1 MGTTMSE
8 AETFDYIVV
17 GGGSAGC
24 VLASRLSED
33 PNVSVLLLEAGPAD
47 RNPWLHVPS
56 GFFKTINN
64 PRYDWRYQT
73 EPEPELNGRR
83 IAWPRGRVLG
93 GSSAINGLIYIRGHA
108 DDFNDWAQ
116 RGNLGWSW
124 PDVLPAFKAVEAQAR
139 GESEYHGASGGL
151 SVEDPAVD
159 LELVS
164 RFLQAGQQAGLPLN
178 SDFNGATQEGVGRF
192 QLTTRRGRR
201 SSSARAFLGPAMR
214 RPNLRILTGFE
225 VSRLELE
232 GRAVIGV
239 HGRRYGSALCMR
251 CRQEIILAAGAIGSA
266 QILQLSGIGEP
277 DRLASAGIE
286 PVHAL
291 HGVGRHLQDHLQ
303 SRLMLRL
310 NLPISL
316 NDLTRGPWRK
326 LLIAMSYLLRRQ
338 GVLSFGA
345 SLAGGFARS
354 PLALDRPDIQFHF
367 QPLSLDSYDGG
378 LHMFPGATISACQLR
393 PESEGTIF
401 VTSPDPSAR
410 PEIRPNYLTTDLD
423 RRTMVEGF
431 RYARRIAAAPALA
444 ELIEAEDRPGVDVQS
459 DDEILDYI
467 RATGSSIY
475 HPSGTCRMGPDP
487 ARGDVV
493 DARLRVHGLSG
504 IRVADCSIMPRLI
517 SGNTNAA
524 AIMIGHRAAAL
535 IQEDCGEAGKLA
547 PIGTKAARTERHETE
562 RTK

>member
-1 MGTTMSE
+1 MNE
-8 AETFDYIVV
+8 PEIYDYIVV

-24 VLASRLSED
+24 VLAARLSED
-33 PNVSVLLLEAGPAD
+33 PRATVLLLEAGPAGH
-47 RNPWLHVPS
+47 NPWLHVPS

-64 PRYDWRYQT
+64 PRYDWRYET

-93 GSSAINGLIYIRGHA
+93 GSSAINGLIYIRGQA

-116 RGNLGWSW
+116 RGNPGWGWS
-124 PDVLPAFKAVEAQAR
+124 DVLPAFRSVEAQSR
-139 GESEYHGASGGL
+139 GECEFHGVSGGL
-151 SVEDPAVD
+151 GVEDPAVD

-164 RFLQAGQQAGLPLN
+164 RFLRAGQQAGLPLN
-178 SDFNGATQEGVGRF
+178 RDFNGATQEGVGRF
-192 QLTTRRGRR
+192 QLTTRRGLR

-214 RPNLRILTGFE
+214 RPNLRVMTGVE
-225 VSRLELE
+225 AGRLELE
-232 GRAVIGV
+232 GRQVRGI
-239 HGRRYGSALCMR
+239 HCRRRGGELHVR
-251 CRQEIILAAGAIGSA
+251 CRREIVLTAGAIGST
-266 QILQLSGIGEP
+266 QILQLSGIGNPELL
-277 DRLASAGIE
+277 REAGVT

-291 HGVGRHLQDHLQ
+291 HGVGQHLQDHLQ

-326 LLIAMSYLLRRQ
+326 LLIGMSYIFRRR

-345 SLAGGFARS
+345 SLAGGFART
-354 PLALDRPDIQFHF
+354 PLASDRPDIQFHF
-367 QPLSLDSYDGG
+367 QPLSLDSYDSG
-378 LHMFPGATISACQLR
+378 LHSFPGATISACQLR
-393 PESEGTIF
+393 PESEGSIF

-410 PEIRPNYLTTDLD
+410 PEIRANYLATELD
-423 RRTMVEGF
+423 RLTMIEGF

-444 ELIEAEDRPGVDVQS
+444 ELVAGEHRPGSAAQS

-487 ARGDVV
+487 TRGDVV
-493 DARLRVHGLSG
+493 DARLRVHGLAG

-524 AIMIGHRAAAL
+524 AIMIGERAATL
-535 IQEDCGEAGKLA
+535 IREDVASDQGHA
-547 PIGTKAARTERHETE
+547 PTVVGTWRNDRNETE
-562 RTK
+562 TAI

>member
-1 MGTTMSE
+1 MAKTMR
-8 AETFDYIVV
+8 ETETYDYIVV

-33 PNVSVLLLEAGPAD
+33 LSVSVLLLEAGPAD

-73 EPEPELNGRR
+73 EPEPGLKGRR
-83 IAWPRGRVLG
+83 VAWPRGRVLG
-93 GSSAINGLIYIRGHA
+93 GSSAINGLIYIRGQA

-116 RGNLGWSW
+116 RGNPGWSW
-124 PDVLPAFKAVEAQAR
+124 SDVLPAFKAVEAQAR
-139 GESEYHGASGGL
+139 GESEYHGADGGL
-151 SVEDPAVD
+151 GVEDPAVD

-164 RFLQAGQQAGLPLN
+164 RFVKAGQQAGMPFN
-178 SDFNGATQEGVGRF
+178 PDFNGATQEGVGRF
-192 QLTTRRGRR
+192 QLTTRCGRR
-201 SSSARAFLGPAMR
+201 SSSARAFLGPAAR
-214 RPNLRILTGFE
+214 RPNLRVLTGVE
-225 VSRLELE
+225 VHKLELE
-232 GRAVIGV
+232 GRRVRGIF
-239 HGRRYGSALCMR
+239 GRRAGEALHLR
-251 CRQEIILAAGAIGSA
+251 CHREIVLTAGAIGSP
-266 QILQLSGIGEP
+266 QILQLSGVGDPE
-277 DRLASAGIE
+277 RLAAAGVA

-291 HGVGRHLQDHLQ
+291 YGVGLHLQDHLQ
-303 SRLMLRL
+303 SRLMLQL

-316 NDLTRGPWRK
+316 NNLTRGPWRK
-326 LLIAMSYLLRRQ
+326 ILIGMSYLLRRQ

-354 PLALDRPDIQFHF
+354 PLASDRPDIQFHF

-378 LHMFPGATISACQLR
+378 LHAFPGATISACQLR

-401 VTSPDPSAR
+401 ITSPDPSAR
-410 PEIRPNYLTTDLD
+410 PEIRANYLASDLD

-444 ELIEAEDRPGVDVQS
+444 ELVADEHRPGAAVQS
-459 DDEILDYI
+459 DEEILDYI
-467 RATGSSIY
+467 RMTGSSIY

-487 ARGDVV
+487 TRGDVV

-504 IRVADCSIMPRLI
+504 VRIADCSIMPRLI

-524 AIMIGHRAAAL
+524 AIMIGERAAAL
-535 IQEDCGEAGKLA
+535 IREDAAKSK
-547 PIGTKAARTERHETE
+547 GTRP
-562 RTK
+562 

>member
-1 MGTTMSE
+1 MTHKTEPGTY
-8 AETFDYIVV
+8 DYIVV

-24 VLASRLSED
+24 VLAARLSED
-33 PNVSVLLLEAGPAD
+33 PRLSVLLVEAGPAD

-64 PRYDWRYQT
+64 PRYDWRYET
-73 EPEPELNGRR
+73 EPEPALNGRR

-93 GSSAINGLIYIRGHA
+93 GSSAINGLIYIRGQA

-116 RGNLGWSW
+116 RGNPGWSW
-124 PDVLPAFKAVEAQAR
+124 ADVLPAFRSVEAQGR
-139 GESEYHGASGGL
+139 GESEFHGAQGGL
-151 SVEDPAVD
+151 GVEDPSVD

-164 RFLQAGQQAGLPLN
+164 RFVEAGTQAGLPLN
-178 SDFNGATQEGVGRF
+178 PDFNGASQEGVGRF
-192 QLTTRRGRR
+192 QLTTRKGRR

-214 RPNLRILTGFE
+214 RPNLRILTGISVE
-225 VSRLELE
+225 RLELD
-232 GRAVIGV
+232 GRHVRGILC
-239 HGRRYGSALCMR
+239 RRGNDRLRLR
-251 CRQEIILAAGAIGSA
+251 CRREIVLTAGSIGST
-266 QILQLSGIGEP
+266 QILQLSGIGDP
-277 DRLASAGIE
+277 ARLTAAGVA
-286 PVHAL
+286 PLHAL
-291 HGVGRHLQDHLQ
+291 SGVGRHLQDHLQ

-326 LLIAMSYLLRRQ
+326 LLIGMNYVFRRR

-345 SLAGGFARS
+345 SLAGGFGRT
-354 PLALDRPDIQFHF
+354 PLASDRPDVQFHF

-378 LHMFPGATISACQLR
+378 LHPFPGATISACQLR

-401 VTSPDPSAR
+401 IASPDPSAH
-410 PEIRPNYLTTDLD
+410 PEIRPNYLATELD
-423 RRTMVEGF
+423 RQTMIEGF
-431 RYARRIAAAPALA
+431 RLARRIAAAPALA
-444 ELIEAEDRPGVDVQS
+444 EVVAGEHRPGHDVRG

-487 ARGDVV
+487 DRGPGGGDVV
-493 DARLRVHGLSG
+493 DARLKVHGLAG
-504 IRVADCSIMPRLI
+504 LRIADCSIMPRLI

-524 AIMIGHRAAAL
+524 AIMIGERAAA
-535 IQEDCGEAGKLA
+535 IIREDMAAA
-547 PIGTKAARTERHETE
+547 PGAITNETE
-562 RTK
+562 KTA

>member
-1 MGTTMSE
+1 MSE
-8 AETFDYIVV
+8 PETYDYIVV

-24 VLASRLSED
+24 VLAARLSED
-33 PNVSVLLLEAGPAD
+33 PGVSVLLLEAGPAD
-47 RNPWLHVPS
+47 RNPWLHIPS

-64 PRYDWRYQT
+64 PRYDWRYET
-73 EPEPELNGRR
+73 EPEPALNGRR

-93 GSSAINGLIYIRGHA
+93 GSSAINGLIYIRGQA

-116 RGNLGWSW
+116 RGNPGWSW
-124 PDVLPAFKAVEAQAR
+124 VDVLPAFKAAEAQSR
-139 GESEYHGASGGL
+139 GESEYHGAGGGL
-151 SVEDPAVD
+151 GVEDPAVD
-159 LELVS
+159 IDLVS
-164 RFLQAGQQAGLPLN
+164 RFVEAGQQAGLPLN
-178 SDFNGATQEGVGRF
+178 PDFNGARQEGVGRF

-201 SSSARAFLGPAMR
+201 SSSARAFLVPAMR
-214 RPNLRILTGFE
+214 RPNLRILTGVE
-225 VSRLELE
+225 ASRLEIE
-232 GRAVIGV
+232 GRTVRGL
-239 HGRRYGSALCMR
+239 HCRRGDAALHLR
-251 CRQEIILAAGAIGSA
+251 CRREIVLAAGAIGST
-266 QILQLSGIGEP
+266 QLLQLSGIGDPE
-277 DRLASAGIE
+277 RLAAAGVA

-291 HGVGRHLQDHLQ
+291 PGVGRHLQDHLQ

-310 NLPISL
+310 TLPVSL

-326 LLIAMSYLLRRQ
+326 LLIGMNYVFRRR

-345 SLAGGFARS
+345 SLAGAFART
-354 PLALDRPDIQFHF
+354 PLASDRPDVQFHF

-378 LHMFPGATISACQLR
+378 LHPFPGATISACQLR

-401 VTSPDPSAR
+401 IASPDPAAR
-410 PEIRPNYLTTDLD
+410 PQIRPNYLASDLD
-423 RRTMVEGF
+423 QRTMIEGF

-444 ELIEAEDRPGVDVQS
+444 ELVACEHRPGTEVQS

-475 HPSGTCRMGPDP
+475 HPSGTCRMGSDP

-493 DARLRVHGLSG
+493 DARLRVHGLAG

-524 AIMIGHRAAAL
+524 AIMIGERAAAM
-535 IQEDCGEAGKLA
+535 IREDAAATTGHPSAGA
-547 PIGTKAARTERHETE
+547 TAARGGRNETE
-562 RTK
+562 KTA

>member
-1 MGTTMSE
+1 MGPAMAKTMR
-8 AETFDYIVV
+8 ETETYDFIVV

-73 EPEPELNGRR
+73 EPEPGLKGRR
-83 IAWPRGRVLG
+83 VAWPRGRVLG
-93 GSSAINGLIYIRGHA
+93 GSSAINGLIYIRGQA

-116 RGNLGWSW
+116 RGNPGWSW
-124 PDVLPAFKAVEAQAR
+124 SDVLPAFKAVEAQAR
-139 GESEYHGASGGL
+139 GESEYHGADGGL
-151 SVEDPAVD
+151 GVEDPAVD

-164 RFLQAGQQAGLPLN
+164 RFVKAGQQAGMPFN
-178 SDFNGATQEGVGRF
+178 PDFNGATQEGVGRF

-201 SSSARAFLGPAMR
+201 SSSARAFLGPAAR
-214 RPNLRILTGFE
+214 RPNLRVLTGVE
-225 VSRLELE
+225 VHKLELE
-232 GRAVIGV
+232 GRRVRGV
-239 HGRRYGSALCMR
+239 FGRRAGEALHLR
-251 CRQEIILAAGAIGSA
+251 CHREIVLTAGAIGSP
-266 QILQLSGIGEP
+266 QILQLSGVGDP
-277 DRLASAGIE
+277 DRLAAVGVT

-316 NDLTRGPWRK
+316 NNLTRGPWRK
-326 LLIAMSYLLRRQ
+326 ILIGMSYLLRRQ

-354 PLALDRPDIQFHF
+354 PLASDRPDIQFHF

-378 LHMFPGATISACQLR
+378 LHAFPGATISACQLR

-401 VTSPDPSAR
+401 ITSPWPSAR
-410 PEIRPNYLTTDLD
+410 PEIKANYLATDLD

-444 ELIEAEDRPGVDVQS
+444 ELVADEHRPGASVQS
-459 DDEILDYI
+459 DEEILDYI
-467 RATGSSIY
+467 RMTGSSIY

-487 ARGDVV
+487 TRGDVV

-504 IRVADCSIMPRLI
+504 VRIADCSIMPRLI

-524 AIMIGHRAAAL
+524 AIMIGERAAAL
-535 IQEDCGEAGKLA
+535 IREDAAKSK
-547 PIGTKAARTERHETE
+547 GTRP
-562 RTK
+562 

>member
-1 MGTTMSE
+1 MAKTMRE
-8 AETFDYIVV
+8 PETYDYIVV

-33 PNVSVLLLEAGPAD
+33 PGVSVLLLEAGPAD

-73 EPEPELNGRR
+73 EPEPELKGRR

-93 GSSAINGLIYIRGHA
+93 GSSAINGLIYIRGQA

-116 RGNLGWSW
+116 RGNPGWSW
-124 PDVLPAFKAVEAQAR
+124 SDVLPAFKAVEAQAR
-139 GESEYHGASGGL
+139 GESEYHGAGGSL
-151 SVEDPAVD
+151 GVEDPAVD

-164 RFLQAGQQAGLPLN
+164 RFVKAGQQAGLPLN
-178 SDFNGATQEGVGRF
+178 PDFNGPAQEGVGRF

-201 SSSARAFLGPAMR
+201 SSSARAFLGPARR
-214 RPNLRILTGFE
+214 RPNLRILTGVE
-225 VSRLELE
+225 VDRLELQ
-232 GRAVIGV
+232 GRQVRGL
-239 HGRRYGSALCMR
+239 HGRRSDKTLHLR
-251 CRQEIILAAGAIGSA
+251 CRREIVLTAGAIGSA
-266 QILQLSGIGEP
+266 QILQLSGVGDP
-277 DRLASAGIE
+277 DRLAATGVT
-286 PVHAL
+286 PLHAL

-303 SRLMLRL
+303 SRLMLQL

-326 LLIAMSYLLRRQ
+326 LLIGMNYLLRRQ

-354 PLALDRPDIQFHF
+354 PLASDRPDIQFHF

-378 LHMFPGATISACQLR
+378 LHAFPGATISACQLR

-401 VTSPDPSAR
+401 ITSPDPSAR
-410 PEIRPNYLTTDLD
+410 PEIRANYLASDLD
-423 RRTMVEGF
+423 RRIMIEGF
-431 RYARRIAAAPALA
+431 RFARRIAAAPALGELVAA
-444 ELIEAEDRPGVDVQS
+444 EHRPGTAVQS

-467 RATGSSIY
+467 RMTGSSIY

-504 IRVADCSIMPRLI
+504 VRVADCSIMPRLV

-524 AIMIGHRAAAL
+524 AIMIGERAAAF
-535 IQEDCGEAGKLA
+535 IRED
-547 PIGTKAARTERHETE
+547 AAVNRGH
-562 RTK
+562 